1 MQGNLGELEQRMWQV
16 TYSLSSSLAK
26 PFTIQSP
33 QVTLV
38 RDRIEYHVELDQAEW
53 VGHSVAAGQRR
64 VVHPLYLADQTFLHA
79 EHRVVIQMGFPP
91 RTGG

>member
-26 PFTIQSP
+26 PITIQSP

-38 RDRIEYHVELDQAEW
+38 RDRIEYDVELNQAEW
-53 VGHSVAAGQRR
+53 VGHPIAASRAGSSTRCTSR
-64 VVHPLYLADQTFLHA
+64 IRLFFTPNTASSS
-79 EHRVVIQMGFPP
+79 R
-91 RTGG
+91 

>member
-26 PFTIQSP
+26 PITIQSP

-38 RDRIEYHVELDQAEW
+38 RDRIEHHVELNQAE
-53 VGHSVAAGQRR
+53 
-64 VVHPLYLADQTFLHA
+64 
-79 EHRVVIQMGFPP
+79 
-91 RTGG
+91 